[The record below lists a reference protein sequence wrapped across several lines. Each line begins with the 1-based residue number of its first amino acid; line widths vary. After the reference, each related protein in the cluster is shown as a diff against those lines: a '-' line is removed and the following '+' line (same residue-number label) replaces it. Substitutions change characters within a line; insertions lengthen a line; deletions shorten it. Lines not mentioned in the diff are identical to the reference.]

1 MTELGESSQC
11 RRDFNPT
18 LDLYQADN
26 LLDIGPARSSG
37 N

>member
-18 LDLYQADN
+18 LDLYQAY

-37 N
+37 NY